1 MHIVLYMLFI
11 YFIIALSYFALTFS
25 EQKEESSNL
34 RENYTDS

>member
-25 EQKEESSNL
+25 EQKESSNL
-34 RENYTDS
+34 IENYTDS